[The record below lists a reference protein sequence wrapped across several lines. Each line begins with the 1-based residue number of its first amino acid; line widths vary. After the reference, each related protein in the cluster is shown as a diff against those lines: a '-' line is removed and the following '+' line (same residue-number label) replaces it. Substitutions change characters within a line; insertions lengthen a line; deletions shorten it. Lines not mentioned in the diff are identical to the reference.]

1 MISKKQIVSHEE
13 ASKKIQAGVNKLADT
28 VKSTL
33 GPGGT
38 NVVLKRLFG
47 PPLITKDGVTVARE
61 ITLEDPMEDVGA
73 QLVKAVAVKTV
84 DTVGDG
90 TTTATVLAQAIYNA
104 GIKNVTSGANPI
116 ELKRGIDIAVK
127 AIVEHLKSKAM
138 TNLSPEDIA
147 KVAIVS
153 TNNDAVLGPLVAEA
167 VTKVGLNGIVTAE
180 ESKSP
185 DDHVKYV
192 EGMQFMRGFTSPYFI
207 NVADKQSCEFDD
219 PLIIVT
225 DKKIPAMQTILPALE
240 DAAKTGRAIILVADE
255 YEDEVLSALVVNKM
269 RGALR
274 ICAIKAPGAGD
285 HKKPMLDDLIVV
297 VGGKLVSDAYGLKME
312 THRVPFMGTAKKVI
326 VDKDKTV
333 FIDGGGAKENVQER
347 IKALIA
353 QKEDVSTEFERE
365 ILSNRIAKMDGG
377 VAIINVGAASEVEL
391 KEKKDRVDDAIH
403 ATQAALAEGILPG
416 GGVAYL
422 KAAAILDDLKGASE
436 DQNTGIKIVQQAL
449 SAPFATLVQNTLG
462 KASDAYAQKVIEGEG
477 YGYGW
482 DARERDF
489 KDLLTFGIVDPA
501 KVARLALENAASVAG
516 LLLTTRSVVFEI
528 EPKPNVATNQN
539 GALQ

>member
-13 ASKKIQAGVNKLADT
+13 ASKKIQLGVNKLADT

-38 NVVLKRLFG
+38 NVVLKRLYG

-104 GIKNVTSGANPI
+104 GLKNVTSGANPI
-116 ELKRGIDIAVK
+116 DLKRGIDIAVK
-127 AIVEHLKSKAM
+127 AIVEHLKSKSH
-138 TNLSPEDIA
+138 TELTPEDIA

-167 VTKVGLNGIVTAE
+167 VTKVGLHGIVTAE

-207 NVADKQSCEFDD
+207 NVADKQACEFDE

-225 DKKIPAMQTILPALE
+225 DKKITAMQTILPALE
-240 DAAKTGRAIILVADE
+240 EAAKTGKPIILVADE
-255 YEDEVLSALVVNKM
+255 YEDEVLQTLVVNKM
-269 RGALR
+269 RGALK

-312 THRVPFMGTAKKVI
+312 KHRVPDMGTSKKVI
-326 VDKDKTV
+326 IDKDKAV
-333 FIDGGGAKENVQER
+333 FIDGGGDKVNVQER
-347 IKALIA
+347 IKALLK
-353 QKEDVSTEFERE
+353 QKEDAITDFEKE

-403 ATQAALAEGILPG
+403 ATQAAMAEGILPG

-422 KAAAILDDLKGASE
+422 KAASILNDVKGASE

-449 SAPFATLVQNTLG
+449 YAPFATLVKNALG
-462 KASDAYAQKVIEGEG
+462 KDSDAFAQKVIEGEG

-528 EPKPNVATNQN
+528 EPKPNVATQNN